1 MTDPGATANGER
13 MPRADVVALTRELV
27 AVDAT
32 NPSLVPGG
40 AGERE
45 LAELVAAWLAERGFA
60 VRLVGADPTRPSVLA
75 RRRETGRPNGA

>member
-1 MTDPGATANGER
+1 
-13 MPRADVVALTRELV
+13 MPQEDVVALVRRLV

-45 LAELVAAWLAERGFA
+45 LAGLI
-60 VRLVGADPTRPSVLA
+60 ADFVT
-75 RRRETGRPNGA
+75 